1 MPSVHHKSDESKGIY
16 KNLAHV
22 LKSKK
27 AEKFHACWSS
37 CILLGTNKH

>member
-27 AEKFHACWSS
+27 AEKFHACLEFLHIAW
-37 CILLGTNKH
+37 NK